1 MERHRLELDETRVHA
16 DINNERRDQVA
27 TYVIVIL
34 CIAAAVWLAVTDSR
48 ATEGAIVLTGIVACL
63 LVRRRC
69 GADTQ
74 RGIERGP

>member
-1 MERHRLELDETRVHA
+1 MRA

-27 TYVIVIL
+27 TYIIVIL
-34 CIAAAVWLAVTDSR
+34 CIAAAVWLAVTHSR

-69 GADTQ
+69 EASAQ
-74 RGIERGP
+74 RGIEPGP